1 MPKPTLHPISRALG
15 KLFSA
20 PKAKRKADPDY
31 GRFRRLAAKHGFKYG
46 ISSDGHIEIK
56 ACEALPRGLTTAH
69 YDWSE
74 TLGRIQHCISNPS
87 AVDEHGGYRE

>member
-1 MPKPTLHPISRALG
+1 MTKSTLHPISRALG
-15 KLFSA
+15 KLFSV

-31 GRFRRLAAKHGFKYG
+31 GRFRRLAKKHGLKYD

-56 ACEALPRGLTTAH
+56 PCEVLPRGLTTAH
-69 YDWSE
+69 YDWAE
-74 TLGRIQHCISNPS
+74 TLGRTQYCISNPS